1 MRRSA
6 SSSNSKRRWRGSG
19 GGSGGEGEESPLL
32 RGDVV
37 SLEPPP
43 LGLRDRGGGR
53 SGGARLGRGR
63 ADRASGRGVRGGGR
77 CTAQP
82 LSSQARLRAASEAW
96 PAARGPRPV
105 APYDRRVSFL
115 LSFTVHSTLSFR
127 ALAVAWASWSLTAA
141 SGATADSW

>member
-1 MRRSA
+1 MTEEEDAREGQDS
-6 SSSNSKRRWRGSG
+6 
-19 GGSGGEGEESPLL
+19 GEGALIAPRAEVCA
-32 RGDVV
+32 VV
-37 SLEPPP
+37 
-43 LGLRDRGGGR
+43 
-53 SGGARLGRGR
+53 GGAPPSQPAAKHGFGRPR
-63 ADRASGRGVRGGGR
+63 KRGPRPMAHDPRSVARG
-77 CTAQP
+77 P
-82 LSSQARLRAASEAW
+82 W